1 MELSPIEIRSQ
12 KFSKKIKGYDV
23 TEVENFLEIV
33 AKDLEKLY
41 GEYYGLKEELVK
53 KNQEIADYKEKD
65 KSISEAILMVQSVSN
80 DIKKAAIMEAESIKN
95 RAISESENIIK
106 DANKKYAEIAKN
118 IEELLN
124 KRIIIVNSLKNLLQ
138 TNIDIVNRESEKN
151 LEISLPEEPIK
162 IDASS
167 YIKGSAELKLKEDSS
182 VNAAET
188 KKTDENYDLAD
199 FLKNSVIEKKD
210 GEEDKEE
217 TSKTK
222 DGEKSME
229 EMLGDI
235 NKFSF

>member
-138 TNIDIVNRESEKN
+138 TNIDIVNREYEKN

-167 YIKGSAELKLKEDSS
+167 YIKGSAELKDDSS
-182 VNAAET
+182 VNTAEV
-188 KKTDENYDLAD
+188 KKTGENYDLAD
-199 FLKNSVIEKKD
+199 FLKNSGIEKKD
-210 GEEDKEE
+210 VEEKKEE
-217 TSKTK
+217 SLKTET
-222 DGEKSME
+222 GEKSME

>member
-53 KNQEIADYKEKD
+53 KNQEITDYKEKD

-106 DANKKYAEIAKN
+106 DANKKYAEIVKN

-124 KRIIIVNSLKNLLQ
+124 KKIIIVNSLKNLLQ

-151 LEISLPEEPIK
+151 LGISLPEEPIK

-167 YIKGSAELKLKEDSS
+167 YIKGSAELKEDSS
-182 VNAAET
+182 VNAAEA

-199 FLKNSVIEKKD
+199 FLKNSGIEKKD
-210 GEEDKEE
+210 GKEDKEE
-217 TSKTK
+217 ISKTE

>member
-106 DANKKYAEIAKN
+106 DANKKYAEIVKN

-151 LEISLPEEPIK
+151 LGISLPEEPIK

-167 YIKGSAELKLKEDSS
+167 YIKGSAELKEDSS
-182 VNAAET
+182 VNAAEA

-199 FLKNSVIEKKD
+199 FLKNSGIEKKD
-210 GEEDKEE
+210 GKEDKEE
-217 TSKTK
+217 ISKTE

>member
-106 DANKKYAEIAKN
+106 DANKKYAEIVKN

>member
-1 MELSPIEIRSQ
+1 M
-12 KFSKKIKGYDV
+12 
-23 TEVENFLEIV
+23 
-33 AKDLEKLY
+33 
-41 GEYYGLKEELVK
+41 
-53 KNQEIADYKEKD
+53 
-65 KSISEAILMVQSVSN
+65 
-80 DIKKAAIMEAESIKN
+80 
-95 RAISESENIIK
+95 
-106 DANKKYAEIAKN
+106 
-118 IEELLN
+118 
-124 KRIIIVNSLKNLLQ
+124 
-138 TNIDIVNRESEKN
+138 
-151 LEISLPEEPIK
+151 PEEPIK

-217 TSKTK
+217 ISKTE